1 MGSIAVAAALLLNAI
16 VMLIVTFKTV
26 KWLERLERR
35 LGQQELATYRN
46 HDRIQSLRKDAN
58 LNAEWSELA
67 TAHIID
73 IKNHLGGKKNA

>member
-26 KWLERLERR
+26 KWLER
-35 LGQQELATYRN
+35 
-46 HDRIQSLRKDAN
+46 HDRAIASLRKDAN